1 MWRALVG
8 LAAAPAFAC
17 PLPAPALQG
26 EGVQLAWRAEP
37 AIGREPFALAVRLCP
52 AGARLLRV
60 DATMPE
66 HRHGMNYRP
75 RLVPQGEGWRAE
87 GLLFHMSGRWE
98 LRFDVE
104 HGGRVQ
110 SLREAVELR

>member
-1 MWRALVG
+1 MKPALLL

-17 PLPAPALQG
+17 PLPPPALQG
-26 EGVQLAWRAEP
+26 DGVQLAWRADP
-37 AIGREPFALAVRLCP
+37 AIGREAFAMAVRVCP
-52 AGARLLRV
+52 ADARLLRV

-75 RLVPQGEGWRAE
+75 RLVPQADGWRVE
-87 GLLFHMSGRWE
+87 GLLFHMAGRWE

-104 HGGRVQ
+104 QGGRVQ
-110 SLREAVELR
+110 SLRQNVELK

>member
-1 MWRALVG
+1 MRAFVLL

-17 PLPAPALQG
+17 PLAAPALQG
-26 EGVQLAWRAEP
+26 DGVQLAWQAEP
-37 AIGREPFALAVRLCP
+37 AFNNRSFAMAVRVCP
-52 AGARLLRV
+52 AGAKLLRV

-75 RLVPQGEGWRAE
+75 RVLQQADGWRVE
-87 GLLFHMSGRWE
+87 GLLFHMAGRWE

-104 HGGRVQ
+104 QGGRVQ
-110 SLREAVELR
+110 SLREPLDVR